1 MSGLHKFLPHF
12 LPAAILTAAAV
23 AYVFFLVVSL
33 TLAHQYQAMVFNIQ
47 DHEKFPKNTQQKL
60 F

>member
-1 MSGLHKFLPHF
+1 MNGLHKFLPYF
-12 LPAAILTAAAV
+12 LPATIVSAAAV
-23 AYVFFLVVSL
+23 AYVFFFVVSL

-47 DHEKFPKNTQQKL
+47 DHEKITKNTQQKL